1 MLLQDNSVCPW
12 IAFYPLVSKTQASFP
27 TGGFFPLYVYFPTPV
42 PKKKSATEHTWLH
55 RQPQLQKEHEGHL
68 FCYILQS
75 KADITFRRSPPE
87 QYSIARRGTSLT
99 RKFISSGTSQAFT
112 TLGWF
117 NLSTWKAGW
126 KLLTPLLEEWDNRL
140 STNYVLCFRYNFCFP
155 NISLLRSTLQLVPT
169 SIQMHKTRT
178 LGIHKPVM
186 RTKDVSKSRY
196 RNLMMGIRAQVLD
209 SCTFLAKSLYT
220 CICFYTWEQFP
231 RGPRVSQESVNTCVT
246 VLGS

>member
-155 NISLLRSTLQLVPT
+155 NISLLRSTLFSWYLPA
-169 SIQMHKTRT
+169 SKCI
-178 LGIHKPVM
+178 KPVPWEYTNQWWGQ
-186 RTKDVSKSRY
+186 RTSQSQGTGIWWWGSGLKFWIPAHSWQSHYIHASVSTRGNSFPVAQGFH
-196 RNLMMGIRAQVLD
+196 RNPLTLV
-209 SCTFLAKSLYT
+209 
-220 CICFYTWEQFP
+220 
-231 RGPRVSQESVNTCVT
+231 
-246 VLGS
+246 

>member
-1 MLLQDNSVCPW
+1 MVQPKHMESW
-12 IAFYPLVSKTQASFP
+12 MKTLDSSF
-27 TGGFFPLYVYFPTPV
+27 GRM
-42 PKKKSATEHTWLH
+42 
-55 RQPQLQKEHEGHL
+55 RQQTVNQ
-68 FCYILQS
+68 
-75 KADITFRRSPPE
+75 
-87 QYSIARRGTSLT
+87 
-99 RKFISSGTSQAFT
+99 
-112 TLGWF
+112 
-117 NLSTWKAGW
+117 
-126 KLLTPLLEEWDNRL
+126 
-140 STNYVLCFRYNFCFP
+140 LCFMFQVQLLFP
-155 NISLLRSTLQLVPT
+155 KHTLAEKHTLQLVPT